1 VRGWRRRACRLRIAE
16 VSNREDGQRHKARCP
31 VQLHSLGELRYQVVI
46 TAIAAAEV
54 DMRFAHAGEGRT
66 LRQAAAALA
75 ATGALA
81 CALPAW
87 GADAQAAVWTPKE
100 LTFVYQGH
108 TTNYTCDALQAKMRE
123 ILLQLGARPDLQVW
137 PYGCTQTTAPD
148 PFAGVRVKMSVLQPA
163 TADTRAPVAA
173 QWKEVDL
180 VANRHDPREAEFEC
194 ELFDQ
199 VGKKV
204 LPLFTTRNLKQESTC
219 QYRAMI
225 PGTTQLKVDV
235 LVTEPATPSSAAR

>member
-1 VRGWRRRACRLRIAE
+1 
-16 VSNREDGQRHKARCP
+16 
-31 VQLHSLGELRYQVVI
+31 
-46 TAIAAAEV
+46 
-54 DMRFAHAGEGRT
+54 MRFTHAGEGRT
-66 LRQAAAALA
+66 LRQAVAALA
-75 ATGALA
+75 AIGALG
-81 CALPAW
+81 CALPVR
-87 GADAQAAVWTPKE
+87 GAEQAAVWTPKE

-108 TTNYTCDALQAKMRE
+108 NTNYTCEALQDKMRA

-163 TADTRAPVAA
+163 GADTRAPVAA

-204 LPLFTTRNLKQESTC
+204 LPLFATRNLKQVSTC
-219 QYRAMI
+219 QFRAMI
-225 PGTTQLKVDV
+225 PGSTELKDEV
-235 LVTEPATPSSAAR
+235 LVPEPAAPAASAR

>member
-1 VRGWRRRACRLRIAE
+1 
-16 VSNREDGQRHKARCP
+16 
-31 VQLHSLGELRYQVVI
+31 
-46 TAIAAAEV
+46 
-54 DMRFAHAGEGRT
+54 MRFTHAGQGRT
-66 LRQAAAALA
+66 LRHAALA
-75 ATGALA
+75 AIGVLG

-87 GADAQAAVWTPKE
+87 GADTQSAVWTPKD
-100 LTFVYQGH
+100 LTFVYEGH
-108 TTNYTCDALQAKMRE
+108 TANYSCQALQEKMRG

-137 PYGCTQTTAPD
+137 PYGCTQLTGPD

-163 TADTRAPVAA
+163 AADTRAPVAA

-204 LPLFTTRNLKQESTC
+204 LPLFTTRNLQQVSTC
-219 QYRAMI
+219 QYKAMI

-235 LVTEPATPSSAAR
+235 LVSEPAATAATAAR